1 MNFVQQ
7 IRKFAK
13 NRQIE
18 SLGQI
23 WVSGVNAG
31 IWKDY
36 INYIRNLILLNDLQ
50 NGTYQLDQ
58 NLNLSKMTK
67 KQMLQEGKFIF
78 GIKKEFPSI
87 EFLNY

>member
-36 INYIRNLILLNDLQ
+36 IDYIRN
-50 NGTYQLDQ
+50 
-58 NLNLSKMTK
+58 
-67 KQMLQEGKFIF
+67 
-78 GIKKEFPSI
+78 
-87 EFLNY
+87 FLAVSRLM